1 MAFQPLSTAW
11 SVRGEPLDVPGAAT
25 RIWREGS
32 GEVVVCLHGVP
43 SSAFLY
49 RKVLTELARSGVE
62 GVAFDFPGLGLA
74 ERPRHFDYSWT
85 GLAKWL
91 LQALDAAAIDRFHLV
106 VHDIGGPIGFE
117 AIRRL
122 ESIAPERVRS
132 LTILNSMLH
141 VASFRR
147 PWPMA
152 PFAWPGIGWLWLQ
165 GMRTPMWVPMM
176 RLMGVHD
183 GPTKDEIRAY
193 RELLFREDG
202 GRAFLRIMRSF
213 ERTGEFEERVV
224 AALKQRDF
232 PVQVIWGAEDPALK
246 AEKYAQGICETLRL
260 PHWHSVRGKHFLQ
273 EDSPEEIA
281 GRIAMFVHN
290 ES

>member
-1 MAFQPLSTAW
+1 MSSRRVLDAW
-11 SVRGEPLDVPGAAT
+11 KASGETLEVPGAST
-25 RIWREGS
+25 RIWREGR
-32 GEVVVCLHGVP
+32 GEPVFCLHGVP
-43 SSAFLY
+43 SSAFVY
-49 RKVLTELARSGVE
+49 RKILPELARVGLE
-62 GVAFDFPGLGLA
+62 GVALDFPGLGLA
-74 ERPRHFDYSWT
+74 ARPRHFDYTWT
-85 GLAKWL
+85 GLAKWF
-91 LQALDAAAIDRFHLV
+91 LQALDAARIERFHLV

-122 ESIAPERVRS
+122 ESIAPERLRS
-132 LTILNSMLH
+132 LTILDSMLH
-141 VASFRR
+141 VASYRR

-152 PFAWPGIGWLWLQ
+152 PLAWHGLGWLWLQ
-165 GMRTPMWVPMM
+165 TARTPLWTPMM

-183 GPTKDEIRAY
+183 SPSNDEILAY
-193 RELLFREDG
+193 RELLFREDR

-213 ERTGEFEERVV
+213 ECNKEFEERVV
-224 AALKQRDF
+224 AALTRRSF

-246 AEKYAQGICETLRL
+246 GDRYAQRICETLRL

-290 ES
+290 ET